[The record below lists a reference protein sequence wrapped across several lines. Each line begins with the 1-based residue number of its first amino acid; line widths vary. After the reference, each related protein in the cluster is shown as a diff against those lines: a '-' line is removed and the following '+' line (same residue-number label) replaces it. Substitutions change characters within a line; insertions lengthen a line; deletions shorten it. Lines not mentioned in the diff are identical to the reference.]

1 MQKKKKQQQKTERN
15 QLKTA
20 LKTIEIVTRYI
31 QKVMSLLK
39 SIIVDIFNESFYWK
53 HLTLI
58 LTNQMR
64 HQVYLRL
71 KTAQHDNFFLIQH
84 RRFQR
89 LSEV

>member
-39 SIIVDIFNESFYWK
+39 NYYC
-53 HLTLI
+53 
-58 LTNQMR
+58 R
-64 HQVYLRL
+64 H
-71 KTAQHDNFFLIQH
+71 F
-84 RRFQR
+84 
-89 LSEV
+89 

>member
-39 SIIVDIFNESFYWK
+39 K
-53 HLTLI
+53 LL
-58 LTNQMR
+58 L
-64 HQVYLRL
+64 
-71 KTAQHDNFFLIQH
+71 
-84 RRFQR
+84 
-89 LSEV
+89 